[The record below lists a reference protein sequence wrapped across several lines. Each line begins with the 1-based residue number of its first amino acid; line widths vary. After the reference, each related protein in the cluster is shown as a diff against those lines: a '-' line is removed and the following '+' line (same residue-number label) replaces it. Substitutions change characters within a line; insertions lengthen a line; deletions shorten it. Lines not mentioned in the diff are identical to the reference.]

1 MKTTPPHTK
10 ARSGMTLLELTVII
24 LVVLSLIGIL
34 MIGVT
39 AWKRGSDRSANILN
53 LRNVQQ
59 AVRAHA
65 NTRNLNIGDPCP
77 SSDIVGAGRYIES
90 VTPPNASITYTYSA
104 NVPAFGSLYL
114 QAAYTT
120 TEAEESFAPAAGS
133 TDDW

>member
-1 MKTTPPHTK
+1 MKHNLAPSKFRT
-10 ARSGMTLLELTVII
+10 GMTLLELTVIL

-65 NTRNLNIGDPCP
+65 NVNNLEIGDPCP
-77 SSDIVGAGRYIES
+77 STDIVGPKGYCIHKW
-90 VTPPNASITYTYSA
+90 AS
-104 NVPAFGSLYL
+104 FR
-114 QAAYTT
+114 
-120 TEAEESFAPAAGS
+120 
-133 TDDW
+133 